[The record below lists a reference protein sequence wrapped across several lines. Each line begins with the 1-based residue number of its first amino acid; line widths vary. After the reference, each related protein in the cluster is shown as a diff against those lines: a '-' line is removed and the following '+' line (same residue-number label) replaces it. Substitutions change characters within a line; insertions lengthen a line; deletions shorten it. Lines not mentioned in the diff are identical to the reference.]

1 MQNES
6 IFKLF
11 LKNKPL
17 FWGVIGGVAALL
29 VAVILILALG
39 GKKEPAV
46 SQQPTTTA
54 PTTQTKPGAE
64 GEEKPPIEGCTIT
77 LKTEGGKAL
86 ADVGI
91 AVYTSP
97 EKTDMVAFSK
107 TDKDGKVVLADKIPA
122 GSVVVLDGAPAG
134 YGVEESYPITA
145 QTLDI
150 VLKAVLLTE
159 QRPVKL
165 GDVMFDFTVTD
176 TDGTTYKLSEMLKE
190 KQAVVLNLWYIGCE
204 PCKNEFPYLQQ
215 AYELYGDKVA
225 VLALNPVAGETEEE
239 IIAFKDSFDKAVLT
253 FPMAKVDPA
262 WAKADENGSLLPT
275 PTTIIIDRFGTVG
288 AFHIGALD
296 DAGYFAGAFEYFT
309 ADDYVQSAV
318 QDITTLYKEVE
329 VEQAPAGS
337 EENPLEFSSVTE
349 FELTIK
355 PGEKVY
361 CNVFRVS
368 GMLMTIQDPSVTVLN
383 NGKELKAENGVLSAV
398 VSIEEGE
405 SPVHHPVQLVFSTD
419 AAEEKTVKVVFS
431 FLPGTLDNP
440 HPIADGE
447 VKVKVEAG
455 NEQGVYHLYKA
466 TKDGVLTVECLEAT
480 EDVSVGF
487 SLYNLT
493 TYKMVSFAEDGT
505 VSEGGNPTLSIEVKA
520 GEEVQLIVS
529 TLPNDKNEYVA
540 AELTMKISSGVQEP
554 EEEDPDDNPNEGEGT
569 GGNQGGSTG
578 GNQGG
583 STGGNQ
589 GGSTGG
595 NQGGSTGGNQGGSTG
610 GNQGGSTGGN
620 QGGSTGGNEGGSTG
634 GNQGGTTTPPTPPTP
649 SVGTES
655 GEYEELY
662 VGNAYFVEG
671 GDTTIYLA
679 DDVVNYFLYT
689 PSQSGQYKVSIGSG
703 TITYWGGN
711 TVGYIADQSH
721 TESVISKTSTSFT
734 LNFMEGQVGSVVL
747 IGVEGSGSTTLTI
760 TRVGASIEEKP
771 WTVYNGLYKPTAA
784 FTYTGGTL
792 SVVDITGPTTKIYV
806 DSNGIYHWGSPNGPV
821 IYVKLN
827 DKTDTSGYLSFT
839 EWLNSERP
847 VIKAAYGSGSSEQ
860 KWDFTA
866 CMTAYDKYKDKDT
879 GYYPLNEDLKF
890 MLEKLYIGQQ
900 WKDNIFANV
909 TNLNEEMAWMFCCYY
924 EKQ

>member
-1 MQNES
+1 MNWKTS
-6 IFKLF
+6 TAVLVGI
-11 LKNKPL
+11 
-17 FWGVIGGVAALL
+17 LL
-29 VAVILILALG
+29 VISLATTIIVG
-39 GKKEPAV
+39 GCSKEDAPAPI
-46 SQQPTTTA
+46 PTKGSTPGNTTADPTGDQTTA
-54 PTTQTKPGAE
+54 PEGTPGNTTAPDTTPDDSTKPEATNPSTPPETTTPTEPE
-64 GEEKPPIEGCTIT
+64 GTTPTEPEDTTPPTVPPTPVGPGDKDPDGGFEIVDREEFPTTPTEPDSGNQGGSTGGN
-77 LKTEGGKAL
+77 EGG
-86 ADVGI
+86 
-91 AVYTSP
+91 
-97 EKTDMVAFSK
+97 
-107 TDKDGKVVLADKIPA
+107 
-122 GSVVVLDGAPAG
+122 
-134 YGVEESYPITA
+134 
-145 QTLDI
+145 
-150 VLKAVLLTE
+150 
-159 QRPVKL
+159 
-165 GDVMFDFTVTD
+165 
-176 TDGTTYKLSEMLKE
+176 
-190 KQAVVLNLWYIGCE
+190 
-204 PCKNEFPYLQQ
+204 
-215 AYELYGDKVA
+215 
-225 VLALNPVAGETEEE
+225 
-239 IIAFKDSFDKAVLT
+239 
-253 FPMAKVDPA
+253 
-262 WAKADENGSLLPT
+262 
-275 PTTIIIDRFGTVG
+275 
-288 AFHIGALD
+288 
-296 DAGYFAGAFEYFT
+296 
-309 ADDYVQSAV
+309 
-318 QDITTLYKEVE
+318 
-329 VEQAPAGS
+329 
-337 EENPLEFSSVTE
+337 
-349 FELTIK
+349 
-355 PGEKVY
+355 
-361 CNVFRVS
+361 
-368 GMLMTIQDPSVTVLN
+368 
-383 NGKELKAENGVLSAV
+383 
-398 VSIEEGE
+398 
-405 SPVHHPVQLVFSTD
+405 ST
-419 AAEEKTVKVVFS
+419 
-431 FLPGTLDNP
+431 G
-440 HPIADGE
+440 
-447 VKVKVEAG
+447 G
-455 NEQGVYHLYKA
+455 NEGGS
-466 TKDGVLTVECLEAT
+466 TG
-480 EDVSVGF
+480 G
-487 SLYNLT
+487 N
-493 TYKMVSFAEDGT
+493 
-505 VSEGGNPTLSIEVKA
+505 EGG
-520 GEEVQLIVS
+520 S
-529 TLPNDKNEYVA
+529 TGGNQGGS
-540 AELTMKISSGVQEP
+540 TGG
-554 EEEDPDDNPNEGEGT
+554 NEGGSTGGNQGGSTGGNQGGSTGGNEGGSTGGNQGGST

>member
-1 MQNES
+1 MNWKTS
-6 IFKLF
+6 TAVLVGI
-11 LKNKPL
+11 
-17 FWGVIGGVAALL
+17 LL
-29 VAVILILALG
+29 VISLATTIIVG
-39 GKKEPAV
+39 GCSKEDAPAPI
-46 SQQPTTTA
+46 PTKGSTPGNTTADPTGDQTTA
-54 PTTQTKPGAE
+54 PEGTPGNTTAPDTTPDDSTKPEATNPSTPPETTTPTEPE
-64 GEEKPPIEGCTIT
+64 GTTPTEPEDTTPPTVPPT
-77 LKTEGGKAL
+77 P
-86 ADVGI
+86 VG
-91 AVYTSP
+91 P
-97 EKTDMVAFSK
+97 G
-107 TDKDGKVVLADKIPA
+107 DKDP
-122 GSVVVLDGAPAG
+122 DGG
-134 YGVEESYPITA
+134 FE
-145 QTLDI
+145 I
-150 VLKAVLLTE
+150 VDRE
-159 QRPVKL
+159 
-165 GDVMFDFTVTD
+165 
-176 TDGTTYKLSEMLKE
+176 
-190 KQAVVLNLWYIGCE
+190 
-204 PCKNEFPYLQQ
+204 EFP
-215 AYELYGDKVA
+215 
-225 VLALNPVAGETEEE
+225 T
-239 IIAFKDSFDKAVLT
+239 
-253 FPMAKVDPA
+253 
-262 WAKADENGSLLPT
+262 T
-275 PTTIIIDRFGTVG
+275 PT
-288 AFHIGALD
+288 
-296 DAGYFAGAFEYFT
+296 
-309 ADDYVQSAV
+309 
-318 QDITTLYKEVE
+318 
-329 VEQAPAGS
+329 
-337 EENPLEFSSVTE
+337 
-349 FELTIK
+349 
-355 PGEKVY
+355 
-361 CNVFRVS
+361 
-368 GMLMTIQDPSVTVLN
+368 
-383 NGKELKAENGVLSAV
+383 
-398 VSIEEGE
+398 
-405 SPVHHPVQLVFSTD
+405 
-419 AAEEKTVKVVFS
+419 
-431 FLPGTLDNP
+431 
-440 HPIADGE
+440 
-447 VKVKVEAG
+447 
-455 NEQGVYHLYKA
+455 
-466 TKDGVLTVECLEAT
+466 
-480 EDVSVGF
+480 
-487 SLYNLT
+487 
-493 TYKMVSFAEDGT
+493 
-505 VSEGGNPTLSIEVKA
+505 
-520 GEEVQLIVS
+520 
-529 TLPNDKNEYVA
+529 
-540 AELTMKISSGVQEP
+540 EP
-554 EEEDPDDNPNEGEGT
+554 DS
-569 GGNQGGSTG
+569 GNQGGSTG
-578 GNQGG
+578 GNEGG
-583 STGGNQ
+583 STGGNE

-595 NQGGSTGGNQGGSTG
+595 NE
-610 GNQGGSTGGN
+610 GGSTGGN